1 MLDTHVAQQCR
12 RCSLPAVA
20 KILAFAARAI
30 AIAGRHTPPIAE
42 QIYRYA
48 CPRIMRHRQRRATV
62 YCVAMSKS
70 RRTAAKGGAGSSS
83 FRPAAA
89 QIDQLNAATRA
100 KSSLF
105 NAAAVARNLKTLF
118 EQMSRRCR
126 AGLAPDHLMVKHR
139 APAPHAAST
148 AGLCP

>member
-105 NAAAVARNLKTLF
+105 MPRQSLATSKRF
-118 EQMSRRCR
+118 SSRCPDG
-126 AGLAPDHLMVKHR
+126 AG
-139 APAPHAAST
+139 PAWRRT
-148 AGLCP
+148 ILW